1 MPEFIGKTLII
12 LGLGIVAL
20 GIVVS
25 LLGKWPGEGTGL
37 GWLGKLPGDIFIK
50 RDNFTFYFPLRD
62 QYPHQRGGQSPSL
75 LPPEAVISPD
85 FSPRSVARA
94 SSRSCTVS
102 GSAPASGGW

>member
-1 MPEFIGKTLII
+1 VPEFIGKTLII

-50 RDNFTFYFPLRD
+50 RDNFTFYFPL
-62 QYPHQRGGQSPSL
+62 GTSIVISVVGSL
-75 LPPEAVISPD
+75 LLY
-85 FSPRSVARA
+85 FFLKR
-94 SSRSCTVS
+94 
-102 GSAPASGGW
+102 